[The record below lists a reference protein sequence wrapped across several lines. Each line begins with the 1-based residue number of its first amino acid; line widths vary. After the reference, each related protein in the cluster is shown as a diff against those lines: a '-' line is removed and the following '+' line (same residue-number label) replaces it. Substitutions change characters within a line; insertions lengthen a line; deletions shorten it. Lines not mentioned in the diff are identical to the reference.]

1 MGRGG
6 LGGKTGTEQTK
17 TGSFPAANAFRRR
30 SVRTYCC
37 PGRELPTTTTTTTR
51 TSTSSARTSTHTVG
65 AVSTGILGTVVV
77 TTAADAE
84 SEVTVAATSESPVD
98 FACFLYDLSAH
109 VRKSTYR
116 DNQLP

>member
-6 LGGKTGTEQTK
+6 PGGKTGTEQTK

-51 TSTSSARTSTHTVG
+51 TSTSSARTVG
-65 AVSTGILGTVVV
+65 AVSPRILGTVVV